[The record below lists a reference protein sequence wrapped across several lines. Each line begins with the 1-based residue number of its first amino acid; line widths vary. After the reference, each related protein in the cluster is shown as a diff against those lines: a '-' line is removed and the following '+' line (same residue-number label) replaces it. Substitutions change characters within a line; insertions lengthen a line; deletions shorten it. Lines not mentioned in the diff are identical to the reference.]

1 MPRQN
6 MRVVMVHLPMKRVVA
21 KYIKYMMSAIITGCC
36 IQTAFILTEIAK
48 RLL

>member
-6 MRVVMVHLPMKRVVA
+6 MRVVMVHLPMRIVVA
-21 KYIKYMMSAIITGCC
+21 KYIKYMMLAIITGCC
-36 IQTAFILTEIAK
+36 VQSAFILTEIAK